1 MSSRLSRHLPGL
13 LHHLHSRAH
22 KNAYLWTQKYFVMSA
37 NGDATHSK
45 VAEQIAVDL
54 STFIKDDVSCIFTP
68 QRAVIG
74 LMMAMLRITREA

>member
-1 MSSRLSRHLPGL
+1 
-13 LHHLHSRAH
+13 
-22 KNAYLWTQKYFVMSA
+22 MSA
-37 NGDATHSK
+37 NGDATRSK

-54 STFIKDDVSCIFTP
+54 STFIKDDVSRIFTP